1 MSTLHTVNKS
11 PFSHSALASCAGIC
25 RDGDG
30 LLLIEDGVYGAL
42 ASGPCAEQLTRLAD
56 QGVRVFALDPD
67 TSARG
72 LQDKLLDAIELTDYA
87 GFVRLSAEHRCIQSW
102 Y

>member
-11 PFSHSALASCAGIC
+11 PFSHSTLASCATVC
-25 RDGDG
+25 RGGDG

-42 ASGPCAEQLTRLAD
+42 ESAPCADQLAQLTK
-56 QGVRVFALDPD
+56 QGIKVFALDPD
-67 TSARG
+67 ICARG
-72 LQDKLLDAIELTDYA
+72 LSDKLLQGIERTDYE